1 MTRGIPYRQAIT
13 MKAINGPRDIIHVSF
28 DFTPEQKTPLLSQ
41 LYGYGLN

>member
-28 DFTPEQKTPLLSQ
+28 DFTPEQKPHFSHSCMDMV
-41 LYGYGLN
+41 